1 MFDIITNFMNALNY
15 PTLFLLMVL
24 EGLGGPIPSEV
35 LMPLVGVLSSQ
46 GKMDF
51 TEGVLAGTLGS
62 LSGSLIAYLVG
73 AYLGYPVLLKYG
85 KYIGITEREVNMA
98 HLWFERYGTLAV
110 FLLRFVPA
118 LRALISYPAGVARMR
133 LPLFTALTLLGH
145 TVWDV
150 MLAYLGLIYGQ
161 SIIAELERSSVY
173 LYGVAAI
180 IIAYFLYKVV
190 KVVRGKAR

>member
-1 MFDIITNFMNALNY
+1 MFSIITAFTNALNY
-15 PTLFLLMVL
+15 PTLFFLMVL

-51 TEGVLAGTLGS
+51 TVGVMTGTLGS
-62 LSGSLIAYLVG
+62 LAGSLIAYLIG

-85 KYIGITEREVNMA
+85 NYVGISEKEISMA
-98 HLWFERYGTLAV
+98 HSWFERYGALAV

-133 LPLFTALTLLGH
+133 LPLFVVLTLLGH
-145 TVWDV
+145 IVWDAV
-150 MLAYLGLIYGQ
+150 LAYLGLIYGQ
-161 SIIAELERSSVY
+161 AVIGELEKSSVY
-173 LYGVAAI
+173 LYGVAVVV
-180 IIAYFLYKVV
+180 IAYFAYKVV
-190 KVVRGKAR
+190 KVVRRKAS